1 MHPSNTIKAKHE
13 AKEDNRFQEYAIGN
27 VAIAKDNVH
36 VDDMD
41 KGCTLRVRFALKST
55 VLV

>member
-13 AKEDNRFQEYAIGN
+13 AKEDNGFQEYAIGN
-27 VAIAKDNVH
+27 VAVAKDDVH